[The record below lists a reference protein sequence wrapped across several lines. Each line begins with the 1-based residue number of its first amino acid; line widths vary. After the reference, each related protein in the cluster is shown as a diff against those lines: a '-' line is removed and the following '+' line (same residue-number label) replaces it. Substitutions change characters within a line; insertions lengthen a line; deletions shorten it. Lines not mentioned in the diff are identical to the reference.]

1 MSLYHRR
8 RIAAVR
14 QALDEAR
21 FGAERTLNLR
31 ATLPRPAEA
40 VARADAWLRQQQVV
54 RAGEVL
60 IITGRGNQS
69 PGGVSVVREAVVKL
83 LNSLK
88 RRGVVADFTEH
99 TAGSFVIALAPMSA
113 LLAAP
118 PRRREPR
125 IASPAPPSLAALDP
139 DIRVLLERLA
149 HRALAS
155 LGIRDVGPH
164 VESEMLRQFG
174 TIAQGVPDGPDRDER
189 LRKALQQTLDEL
201 DDAG

>member
-21 FGAERTLNLR
+21 FGSERTLNLR
-31 ATLPRPAEA
+31 ATLPRPADA
-40 VARADAWLRQQQVV
+40 VARADAWLRQQQVA

-60 IITGRGNQS
+60 IITGRGSQS
-69 PGGVSVVREAVVKL
+69 PGGVSVVREAVLKL

-99 TAGSFVIALAPMSA
+99 TAGSFVVAVAPMSA
-113 LLAAP
+113 VLAAP
-118 PRRREPR
+118 ARRREPR
-125 IASPAPPSLAALDP
+125 IASPAPPSLASLGP
-139 DIRVLLERLA
+139 DIRALLERLA
-149 HRALAS
+149 HRALDS
-155 LGIRDVGPH
+155 LGIRDVGPYL
-164 VESEMLRQFG
+164 ESEMLRQFG
-174 TIAQGVPDGPDRDER
+174 TIAQGLPDGPDREER

-201 DDAG
+201 DDVG